1 MATAVEIQERFSI
14 HHLPWESSEGIKVAD
29 RKGDI
34 AMQEQVFDLRKRPL
48 RDLRISVT
56 DKCNF
61 RCRYCMPAE
70 IFGPDFEFLPQ
81 HKLLSFEEITRLTN
95 IFTSLGVGKI
105 RITGGE
111 PLMRKN
117 LPDLIRMIWQVEG
130 VQDIAMTTNGSLL
143 ARHAQALKDA
153 GLDRVTV
160 SLDSLDN
167 ERFGQLNGRGYQVE
181 TVLNGIRVA
190 AEVGLSIKI
199 NMVVQRGVNDQ
210 DILPMARYFREQG
223 HTLRFIEFMDVGNSN
238 GWKLDQV
245 VPSSEIVR
253 MIHEEMPLE
262 AIDPNYFGEVASRYR
277 YVGSDQ
283 EIGLISSVTQAFCST
298 CTRARLSAEGKMYN
312 CLFASTGEDL
322 REPLRAGHSD
332 EEIKE
337 QIRSIWERRDDRYS
351 EERLKE
357 TPGLAKRSKVEMSH
371 IGG

>member
-1 MATAVEIQERFSI
+1 M
-14 HHLPWESSEGIKVAD
+14 PDKVL
-29 RKGDI
+29 
-34 AMQEQVFDLRKRPL
+34 DLRNRPL

-81 HKLLSFEEITRLTN
+81 SKLLTFEEITRLTR

-111 PLMRKN
+111 PLMRRN
-117 LPDLIRMIWQVEG
+117 LPELIRMIREVEG

-143 ARHAQALKDA
+143 SRHAQALKEA

-167 ERFGQLNGRGYQVE
+167 ERFGMLNGRGYQVDA
-181 TVLNGIRVA
+181 VLDGIRVA
-190 AEVGLSIKI
+190 ADAGLSIKI

-238 GWKLDQV
+238 GWRLDQV
-245 VPSSEIVR
+245 VPSREIVR
-253 MIHEEMPLE
+253 MIHEEMPLVATE
-262 AIDPNYFGEVASRYR
+262 ANYYGEVASRYR
-277 YVGSDQ
+277 YEGSDQ

-298 CTRARLSAEGKMYN
+298 CTRARLSAEGKLYN
-312 CLFASTGEDL
+312 CLFASSGDDL
-322 REPLRAGHSD
+322 REPVRDGRTD
-332 EEIKE
+332 EEIRE
-337 QIRSIWERRDDRYS
+337 LIRGIWERRDVRYS
-351 EERLKE
+351 EERLSE
-357 TPGLAKRSKVEMSH
+357 TLDLAKREKVEMSH

>member
-1 MATAVEIQERFSI
+1 M
-14 HHLPWESSEGIKVAD
+14 P
-29 RKGDI
+29 
-34 AMQEQVFDLRKRPL
+34 EQSPLVDTRNRPL

-81 HKLLSFEEITRLTN
+81 HKLLSFEEIVRLTN
-95 IFTSLGVGKI
+95 IFASLGVQKI

-111 PLMRKN
+111 PLMRRG
-117 LPDLIRMIWQVEG
+117 LPVLIEMIKKVAG
-130 VQDIAMTTNGSLL
+130 IHDIAMTTNGSLL
-143 ARHAQALKDA
+143 VRHAQALKEA

-167 ERFGQLNGRGYQVE
+167 ERFGTLNGRGYPVE
-181 TVLNGIRVA
+181 AVLDGIRAA
-190 AEVGLSIKI
+190 AEAGLGVKI

-210 DILPMARYFREQG
+210 DILPMAKYFREQG

-253 MIHEEMPLE
+253 MIHQEMPLVPIE
-262 AIDPNYFGEVASRYR
+262 ANYFGEVASRYR
-277 YVGSDQ
+277 YEDGDQ

-312 CLFASTGEDL
+312 CLFASAGEDL
-322 REPLRAGHSD
+322 REPLRNGASD
-332 EEIKE
+332 DEIRA
-337 QIRSIWERRDDRYS
+337 QIQTIWSKRDERYS
-351 EERLKE
+351 EERLDE
-357 TPGLAKRSKVEMSH
+357 TPGLVKRPKVEMSH